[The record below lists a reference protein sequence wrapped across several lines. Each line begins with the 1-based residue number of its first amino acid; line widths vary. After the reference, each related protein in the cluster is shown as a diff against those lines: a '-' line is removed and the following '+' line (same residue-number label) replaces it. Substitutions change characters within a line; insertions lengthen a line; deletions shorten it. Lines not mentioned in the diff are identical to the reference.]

1 MQSVILSPSLLS
13 ADFSRVGEQLRLL
26 EQAGATHLHLDVMDG
41 KFVPNISFG
50 IPVIRSLRK
59 STALFFDTH
68 LMIDKPERFIPQ
80 FAEAGS
86 DAITIHV
93 EATRRPDRVL
103 EQIRSFGKQAALS
116 LKPGTA
122 LCAIEPYLPLCD
134 RILVMTVEPG
144 FGGQAFMPDMLDK
157 IRALAELK
165 RQNAFSYEIQVDGG
179 IGMKTAAPC
188 VRAGAENLVAGS
200 SIFGAADPGEAYRSL
215 YQTAQEAQD
224 AANQ

>member
-93 EATRRPDRVL
+93 EVTRRPDRVL

-200 SIFGAADPGEAYRSL
+200 SVFGAADPGEAYRSL